1 MNFYESIKLHTGK
14 RRLYDIMFFAFLSFF
29 ITSLENMFPRPIPY
43 FRIGFAFIIIIT
55 ILNIFTL
62 KELILLIFIKNM
74 SVALLFA
81 YIFTPPFYLGLSGGI
96 VSVIIMKSMSRFNKL
111 FSLLGLSI
119 LGAVGN
125 NITQLFVSKYLFKL
139 HDISFLIMPVL
150 IISLITGSVVG
161 ILALLFYESK

>member
-1 MNFYESIKLHTGK
+1 MNFYEDVKLHTGK
-14 RRLYDIMFFAFLSFF
+14 RRVYDVMFFAFLSSF
-29 ITSLENMFPRPIPY
+29 ITSLENMFPRPLPY

-62 KELILLIFIKNM
+62 KELILLIFIKNI

-96 VSVIIMKSMSRFNKL
+96 VSVIIMKKMSRLNKL
-111 FSLLGLSI
+111 FSLFGLSI

-139 HDISFLIMPVL
+139 HDISFLIMPIL
-150 IISLITGSVVG
+150 ALSLITGSVVG
-161 ILALLFYESK
+161 VLALLFYDNK

>member
-1 MNFYESIKLHTGK
+1 MNFYEGIKLHTGK
-14 RRLYDIMFFAFLSFF
+14 RRLYDIMFFAFLSSF
-29 ITSLENMFPRPIPY
+29 ITSLENMFPRPLPY

-55 ILNIFTL
+55 ILDIFTL
-62 KELILLIFIKNM
+62 KELILLIFIKNL

-96 VSVIIMKSMSRFNKL
+96 VSVIIMKNMSKFNKL
-111 FSLLGLSI
+111 FSLIGVSI

-139 HDISFLIMPVL
+139 HDISFLIMPILV
-150 IISLITGSVVG
+150 ISLITGGVVG
-161 ILALLFYESK
+161 ILALVFYENR

>member
-1 MNFYESIKLHTGK
+1 MNFYEEIKLHTGK
-14 RRLYDIMFFAFLSFF
+14 RRLYDIMFFAFLSSF
-29 ITSLENMFPRPIPY
+29 ITSLENMFPRPLPY

-55 ILNIFTL
+55 ILDVFTL
-62 KELILLIFIKNM
+62 RELILLIFIKNL

-96 VSVIIMKSMSRFNKL
+96 VSVIIMKNMSRFNKL
-111 FSLLGLSI
+111 FSLLGVSI

-139 HDISFLIMPVL
+139 HDISFLIMPIL
-150 IISLITGSVVG
+150 ALSLITGSVVG